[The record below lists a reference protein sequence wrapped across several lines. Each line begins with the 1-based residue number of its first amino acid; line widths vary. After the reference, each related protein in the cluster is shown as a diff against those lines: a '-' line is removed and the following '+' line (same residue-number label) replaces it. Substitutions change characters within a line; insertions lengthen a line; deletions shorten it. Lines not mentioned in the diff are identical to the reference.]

1 MLALFSHVGYA
12 HKSDGVRAL
21 KRFGSLGSLLFLGA
35 CITFIAVL
43 PDLLNFFAK
52 WKYSLGRVAKAALGL
67 AIVLAVFAPLSY
79 SQQSKVSPDCPINL
93 QPRGTTGV
101 SVVFDNRPQTP
112 NTAPCS
118 EWILIASATTANMS
132 FTVTAQKAQDNG
144 VVGCVGCSWST
155 FSGLTLSAEG
165 VITASQVTADYVRIN
180 LTAINSGTVSATLL
194 GWRDNAGSIAGGA
207 GGPCG
212 VLGGDLSG
220 TCAAATV
227 VGVEG
232 AAIPLSAVVIGTYA
246 SRQLVAAMTSGS
258 GTTVPLQTGPTLNN
272 PILGGVTFAGLPAPS
287 NGMEVYCSDCTV
299 TSAIDDTCANSGA
312 GALAARINGVWRCRI

>member
-1 MLALFSHVGYA
+1 MLALLSYVGNA

-35 CITFIAVL
+35 CIAFIAVL
-43 PDLLNFFAK
+43 PDLLNFLTK
-52 WKYSLGRVAKAALGL
+52 WKYSLGRVVKAALGL

-93 QPRGTTGV
+93 GVRSTTGI

-144 VVGCVGCSWST
+144 VAGCAGCSWST

-165 VITASQVTADYVRIN
+165 LITASQVTADYIRIN
-180 LTAINSGTVSATLL
+180 LSAINSGTVSATLL
-194 GWRDNAGSIAGGA
+194 GWRDNAGSIASGPGTGPCTIA
-207 GGPCG
+207 GFTPGSVLFIALGPICAQDNAAFFWDEANKRLNIGGPVNAG
-212 VLGGDLSG
+212 P
-220 TCAAATV
+220 V
-227 VGVEG
+227 VF
-232 AAIPLSAVVIGTYA
+232 A
-246 SRQLVAAMTSGS
+246 S
-258 GTTVPLQTGPTLNN
+258 
-272 PILGGVTFAGLPAPS
+272 LPAPV
-287 NGMEVYCSDCTV
+287 NGMQIYCSDCTV
-299 TSAIDDTCANSGA
+299 TSAIDDTCANSGN
-312 GALAARINGVWRCRI
+312 GSLAARINGVWRCRI